1 MHSPFSS
8 LYLSQTAA
16 ELVVIE
22 KAKKAEQA
30 ERAIAAKELKKDI
43 AEALEKKRVEMEVA
57 AKAYVNAWQEQQN
70 SGGGVVWASRFFQ
83 SLWLAVS
90 FALPKSIRGRPDDL
104 F

>member
-1 MHSPFSS
+1 M
-8 LYLSQTAA
+8 
-16 ELVVIE
+16 E

-57 AKAYVNAWQEQQN
+57 AKAYVW
-70 SGGGVVWASRFFQ
+70 GVCVCV
-83 SLWLAVS
+83 LECVIVIVIAVDVCVCADVATIGI
-90 FALPKSIRGRPDDL
+90 FGTLNCRA